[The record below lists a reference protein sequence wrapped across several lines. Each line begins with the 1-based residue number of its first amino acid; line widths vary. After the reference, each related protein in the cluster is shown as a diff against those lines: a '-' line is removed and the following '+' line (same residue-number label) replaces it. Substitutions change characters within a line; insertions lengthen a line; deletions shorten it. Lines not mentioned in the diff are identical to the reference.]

1 MRFMDR
7 IAVKDMA
14 LTGEGYLRVRAKLSR
29 HGIQDYYGYE
39 IGQEPP
45 EKVFRIYRPADEVFS
60 DEALASFR
68 LKPVTDG
75 HPFDGVTAETWTKEA
90 RGVIAEDVRRDG
102 DHMVATL
109 LITDADIAN
118 RIQRTG
124 SVELSCGYD
133 CDLDMTPGFT
143 ASAQTYDAVQRK
155 IRGNHVA
162 VVDRGRCGPTCA
174 TNADKATGS
183 AKIVMLNTS
192 RETGRNLREWA
203 EGLGFNLTRTH
214 GGRDID
220 AADFDFHTTLI
231 ATATRITLPTGEH
244 EIAPF
249 AVAPMSFGV
258 LGKDDGVPVLNL
270 DAGRL
275 ADLRRFYVQAYG
287 AIPTFEDFKPHVSL
301 SYAWSGAPALDGLSL
316 PDFPLVFDRII
327 VDEFTP
333 DTGCDA
339 MPRLTDCPGESRCQ
353 CKRKTDEDQDM
364 TKKTVTIDGKTL
376 EVTAEVATVID
387 GLVAKL
393 NAADAE
399 GRAIKDAAAEL
410 RQVVEDHTAV
420 KADEIATLKAKV
432 ADLEGKVPTADALDA
447 MAEERASVIADAR
460 KIDIN
465 VETKGKSLSDIR
477 KAAVAKVLGDKAS
490 TLDGKSDDY
499 ISARFE
505 SLVDAASNTPDPVAN
520 AMRKSDGKA
529 AEPKGRAAYL
539 DSLSNAWKGA

>member
-7 IAVKDMA
+7 IAVKDMT
-14 LTGEGYLRVRAKLSR
+14 LTGEGYLRVSAKLSR
-29 HGIQDYYGYE
+29 SGIQDYYGFE
-39 IGQEPP
+39 IGQEPV
-45 EKVFRIYRPADEVFS
+45 EKLFRVYRPEDEVFS

-75 HPFDGVTAETWTKEA
+75 HPFDNVSAETWTKEA
-90 RGVIAEDVRRDG
+90 RGIVAEDVRREG
-102 DHMVATL
+102 DHTIATL

-118 RIQRTG
+118 RIQRSG

-133 CDLDMTPGFT
+133 CELDFTPGFT

-162 VVDRGRCGPTCA
+162 IVEQGRCGPSCSTQ
-174 TNADKATGS
+174 ADAATGS
-183 AKIVMLNTS
+183 PKVVMLQAS
-192 RETGRNLREWA
+192 GETDRALRAWA
-203 EGLGFNLTRTH
+203 EGLGFDLTASH
-214 GGRDID
+214 GGRDVD
-220 AADFDFHTTLI
+220 PADFDFHVTLI

-249 AVAPMSFGV
+249 AVAPLSFGV
-258 LGKDDGVPVLNL
+258 LGRDEETPVLML
-270 DAGRL
+270 EASRL
-275 ADLRRFYVQAYG
+275 SDLRRFYVQAYG
-287 AIPTFEDFKPHVSL
+287 AVPTFEDFKPHVSL
-301 SYAWSGAPALDGLSL
+301 SYAWSGEPALDGLSL
-316 PDFPLVFDRII
+316 PDFPLVFDRIV

-333 DTGCDA
+333 DTGGDA
-339 MPRLTDCPGESRCQ
+339 MPRLTDCPGESRCS

-364 TKKTVTIDGKTL
+364 TKKTVTIDGKSL
-376 EVTAEVATVID
+376 EVTAEVAAVID

-393 NAADAE
+393 DAAKAE
-399 GRAIKDAAAEL
+399 GKAIKDAAAEL

-420 KADEIATLKAKV
+420 KSEEIQALKDKLAEV
-432 ADLEGKVPTADALDA
+432 EAKVPTADALDA

-460 KIDIN
+460 KVDAD
-465 VETKGKSLSDIR
+465 VETKGRSLADIR
-477 KAAVAKVLGDKAS
+477 KAVVAKALGDKAS

-520 AMRKSDGKA
+520 AMRNSDGK

>member
-1 MRFMDR
+1 MRLVDR
-7 IAVKDMA
+7 VSISDMA
-14 LTGEGYLRVRAKLSR
+14 LSPEGYLRVRARMSR
-29 HGIQDYYGYE
+29 HGIQDYHGYE

-90 RGVIAEDVRRDG
+90 RGIIAEDVRRDG

-118 RIQRTG
+118 RIQRNG

-133 CDLDMTPGFT
+133 CELDITPGFT
-143 ASAQTYDAVQRK
+143 ASAQTYDAVQRS

-162 VVDRGRCGPTCA
+162 IVEQGRCGPSCSTQ
-174 TNADKATGS
+174 AD
-183 AKIVMLNTS
+183 
-192 RETGRNLREWA
+192 
-203 EGLGFNLTRTH
+203 
-214 GGRDID
+214 GG
-220 AADFDFHTTLI
+220 
-231 ATATRITLPTGEH
+231 
-244 EIAPF
+244 
-249 AVAPMSFGV
+249 
-258 LGKDDGVPVLNL
+258 
-270 DAGRL
+270 
-275 ADLRRFYVQAYG
+275 
-287 AIPTFEDFKPHVSL
+287 
-301 SYAWSGAPALDGLSL
+301 
-316 PDFPLVFDRII
+316 
-327 VDEFTP
+327 
-333 DTGCDA
+333 DA
-339 MPRLTDCPGESRCQ
+339 MPTLKDCPGESRCSCQ
-353 CKRKTDEDQDM
+353 RKNSEDQDM

-376 EVTAEVATVID
+376 EVTAEVAAVID

-393 NAADAE
+393 DAAASE
-399 GRAIKDAAAEL
+399 GKAIKDAAAEL
-410 RQVVEDHTAV
+410 RKVVEDHTAV
-420 KADEIATLKAKV
+420 KADEIAALKAKV
-432 ADLEGKVPTADALDA
+432 AELEGKVPTADALDA

-539 DSLSNAWKGA
+539 DSLSSAWKGA